1 MARLTNGLE
10 TMELGV
16 TSWRI
21 IINDNFKKL
30 YTKDEVDANLK
41 NYQLKTE
48 LNETLKL
55 YAKAQSLKDYALKNG
70 NKESDFYT
78 KNLNVFGE
86 LILASTSDVLETT
99 LPQNPSG
106 FVKLKVGDKVVKV
119 PYYKEQ

>member
-48 LNETLKL
+48 LNKTLKL
-55 YAKAQSLKDYALKNG
+55 YVKAQSLKDYAPKNG
-70 NKESDFYT
+70 NKEVDFSA

-86 LILASTSDVLETT
+86 LILPSTSDLNETT

-106 FVKLKVGDKVVKV
+106 FIKLKVGDKVVKV
-119 PYYKEQ
+119 PYYKE

>member
-55 YAKAQSLKDYALKNG
+55 YVKAQSLKDYALKNG
-70 NKESDFYT
+70 NKENDFYT

-86 LILASTSDVLETT
+86 LILASTSDLNETT

-106 FVKLKVGDKVVKV
+106 FIKLKVGDKVVKV
-119 PYYKEQ
+119 PYYKE

>member
-1 MARLTNGLE
+1 MARLSNGLE
-10 TMELGV
+10 TMELGA

-30 YTKDEVDANLK
+30 YTKDEVDESLK

-55 YAKAQSLKDYALKNG
+55 YAKIESLKELAPKNG
-70 NKESDFYT
+70 SKEVDFST

-86 LILASTSDVLETT
+86 LVLPNASDVLETT
-99 LPQNPSG
+99 LPESPSG
-106 FVKLKVGDKVVKV
+106 FIKLKVGNKVVKV
-119 PYYKEQ
+119 AYYKE

>member
-119 PYYKEQ
+119 PYYKE

>member
-41 NYQLKTE
+41 DYQLKTE
-48 LNETLKL
+48 LNKTLKL
-55 YAKAQSLKDYALKNG
+55 YVKAQSLKDYALKNG

-86 LILASTSDVLETT
+86 LILPSASDLNETT

-106 FVKLKVGDKVVKV
+106 FIKLKVGDKVVKV
-119 PYYKEQ
+119 PYYKE

>member
-86 LILASTSDVLETT
+86 LILPSTSDLNETT

-106 FVKLKVGDKVVKV
+106 FIKLKVGDKVVKV
-119 PYYKEQ
+119 PYYKE

>member
-41 NYQLKTE
+41 NYQ
-48 LNETLKL
+48 TLKL

-70 NKESDFYT
+70 NKEVDFSA

-86 LILASTSDVLETT
+86 LILPSASDLNETT
-99 LPQNPSG
+99 LPQSPSG
-106 FVKLKVGDKVVKV
+106 FIKLKVGDKVVKV
-119 PYYKEQ
+119 PYYKE

>member
-86 LILASTSDVLETT
+86 LILPSTSDLNETT

-106 FVKLKVGDKVVKV
+106 FIKLKVGDKVVKV

>member
-55 YAKAQSLKDYALKNG
+55 YAKAQSLKNYALKNG

-86 LILASTSDVLETT
+86 LILPSTSNLNETT

-106 FVKLKVGDKVVKV
+106 FIKLKVGDKVVKV
-119 PYYKEQ
+119 PYYKE

>member
-1 MARLTNGLE
+1 
-10 TMELGV
+10 MELGV

-55 YAKAQSLKDYALKNG
+55 YAKAQSLKNYALKNG

-86 LILASTSDVLETT
+86 LILPSASDLNETT
-99 LPQNPSG
+99 LPQSPSG
-106 FVKLKVGDKVVKV
+106 FIKLKVGDKVVKV
-119 PYYKEQ
+119 PYYKE

>member
-70 NKESDFYT
+70 NKEIIAFHDNGRG
-78 KNLNVFGE
+78 NLNV
-86 LILASTSDVLETT
+86 IWV
-99 LPQNPSG
+99 
-106 FVKLKVGDKVVKV
+106 
-119 PYYKEQ
+119 

>member
-41 NYQLKTE
+41 DYQLKAE

-86 LILASTSDVLETT
+86 LILPSTSDLNETT

-106 FVKLKVGDKVVKV
+106 FIKLKVGDKVVKV
-119 PYYKEQ
+119 PYYKE

>member
-30 YTKDEVDANLK
+30 YTKDEVDVNLK

-55 YAKAQSLKDYALKNG
+55 YIKAQSLKDYAPKNG
-70 NKESDFYT
+70 NKENDFYT

-86 LILASTSDVLETT
+86 LILTSTSDLNETT

-106 FVKLKVGDKVVKV
+106 FIKLKVGDKVVKV
-119 PYYKEQ
+119 PYYKE

>member
-70 NKESDFYT
+70 NKENDFYT

-86 LILASTSDVLETT
+86 LILPSASDLNETT

-106 FVKLKVGDKVVKV
+106 FIKLKVGDKVIKV
-119 PYYKEQ
+119 PYYKE

>member
-21 IINDNFKKL
+21 IINDNLKKL

-41 NYQLKTE
+41 NYQLKIE
-48 LNETLKL
+48 LNKTLKL
-55 YAKAQSLKDYALKNG
+55 YVKAQSLKDYALKNG
-70 NKESDFYT
+70 NKENDFYT

-86 LILASTSDVLETT
+86 LILASTSDLNETT
-99 LPQNPSG
+99 LPQSPSG
-106 FVKLKVGDKVVKV
+106 FIKLKVGDKVVKV
-119 PYYKEQ
+119 PYYKE